1 MKRKQQFYALGNK
14 LETYQTKEYVEDKEK
29 KTLKN
34 KRKPCKSPEIIR
46 KNIVARLKPFIRDS
60 FEQTHENSQLSI
72 TIEK

>member
-1 MKRKQQFYALGNK
+1 
-14 LETYQTKEYVEDKEK
+14 VEDKEK

-60 FEQTHENSQLSI
+60 FEQTHENS
-72 TIEK
+72 